1 MKDRQ
6 KAVLDAVQRAQQ
18 LLDENA
24 ALLTGLV
31 DRAGARH
38 GGGRT
43 TLVIPGLAVDA
54 RIHSRVLAQPL
65 AARRG
70 GVMLHYDDSSRDDWA
85 LEWFQDPRC
94 RNGYTWLVLDDG
106 GLIEL
111 ADPAHRT
118 PHAGP
123 CLVPRANSAFYGISA
138 ATDGLVPATPAQL
151 ETIVRAC
158 VALFRYHGWR
168 GAEAA
173 DRIVGHDAQAVWT
186 PEYTRA
192 AGIPESRARLLWGTL
207 GRKVDPTGV
216 RADGRKII
224 DVRAVQSE
232 VARRLGARPAACHPE
247 RSEGS
252 ALPEVVHAAA

>member
-6 KAVLDAVQRAQQ
+6 KAVLDAMQRTQQ
-18 LLDENA
+18 FLEDNA
-24 ALLTGLV
+24 VLFNGDV
-31 DRAGARH
+31 DHAGARH
-38 GGGRT
+38 GSRRT

-65 AARRG
+65 AARRR

-94 RNGYTWLVLDDG
+94 KNGYTWLVLDDG
-106 GLIEL
+106 SLVEL
-111 ADPAHRT
+111 ADPALRT

-123 CLVPRANSAFYGISA
+123 CLVPRANSVFYGISA

-151 ETIVRAC
+151 ERIVRAC

-168 GAEAA
+168 AAEAA

-216 RADGRKII
+216 RTDGRKII
-224 DVRAVQSE
+224 DVRAVQAE
-232 VARRLGARPAACHPE
+232 VALRLGGRWE
-247 RSEGS
+247 TGDGEQGTDS
-252 ALPEVVHAAA
+252 AEVVHAAA

>member
-1 MKDRQ
+1 MQPNTRN
-6 KAVLDAVQRAQQ
+6 
-18 LLDENA
+18 NA
-24 ALLTGLV
+24 
-31 DRAGARH
+31 RRP
-38 GGGRT
+38 
-43 TLVIPGLAVDA
+43 LVIPGLDVDMKT
-54 RIHSRVLAQPL
+54 HSRVLTAPL
-65 AARRG
+65 AARRRG
-70 GVMLHYDDSSRDDWA
+70 IMLHYDDSARDDWA

-94 RNGYTWLVLDDG
+94 KNGYTWLVLDDG

-111 ADPAHRT
+111 ADPALRT

-151 ETIVRAC
+151 ETIIRVC
-158 VALFRYHGWR
+158 VEVFWYHGWP
-168 GAEAA
+168 GAQAV

-192 AGIPESRARLLWGTL
+192 AGIPEAKARLLWGMV

-216 RADGRKII
+216 RKDGRKII
-224 DVRAVQSE
+224 DVRAVQAE
-232 VARRLGARPAACHPE
+232 VTLRLGASCHPE

-252 ALPEVVHAAA
+252 TVRAGVVHAA